1 MTKQQR
7 EELKSL
13 ALKVQRQSGKTVRSY
28 VVLKDGTV
36 EMINKGKGE

>member
-1 MTKQQR
+1 MNQQQR
-7 EELKSL
+7 KALQRL
-13 ALKVQRQSGKTVRSY
+13 ALKVQRQSGRVTRSY